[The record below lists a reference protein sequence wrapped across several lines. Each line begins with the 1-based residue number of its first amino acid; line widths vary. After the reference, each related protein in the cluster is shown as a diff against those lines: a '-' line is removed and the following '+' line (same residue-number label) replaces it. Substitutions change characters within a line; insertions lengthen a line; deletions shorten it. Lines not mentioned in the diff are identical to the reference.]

1 MSCGRP
7 YYFRCKVKAKVSRD
21 NRSITA
27 DPSKCA
33 GCITCMLRCSFR
45 VNGKFNLSRSL
56 IRVERL
62 SGRPDEFAISFNAGC
77 DACLTCARYCPYGAL
92 AAAKEEQDV

>member
-1 MSCGRP
+1 MP
-7 YYFRCKVKAKVSRD
+7 INISRND
-21 NRSITA
+21 RSIAA
-27 DPSKCA
+27 DPAKCA

-45 VNGKFNLSRSL
+45 SGNKFSLSASC

-62 SGRPDEFAISFNAGC
+62 VGRPNEFEVSFNADC

-92 AAAKEEQDV
+92 TAIKEPGKS

>member
-1 MSCGRP
+1 MPTSVTRND
-7 YYFRCKVKAKVSRD
+7 RWIA
-21 NRSITA
+21 A
-27 DPSKCA
+27 DASKCA

-45 VNGKFNLSRSL
+45 TGNKFNLSTSC

-62 SGRPDEFAISFNAGC
+62 VGRPSEFDVSFNADC

-92 AAAKEEQDV
+92 TASKEVVES

>member
-1 MSCGRP
+1 MTTRVIKGKR
-7 YYFRCKVKAKVSRD
+7 YIEV
-21 NRSITA
+21 

-45 VNGKFNLSRSL
+45 SGDKFSLSVSS

-62 SGRPDEFAISFNAGC
+62 VGRLNEFDVSFKEDC
-77 DACLTCARYCPYGAL
+77 DACLVCARYCPYGAL
-92 AAAKEEQDV
+92 TASKGTDEA

>member
-1 MSCGRP
+1 MTTGVI
-7 YYFRCKVKAKVSRD
+7 KD

-45 VNGKFNLSRSL
+45 SNNKFNLAKSRIL
-56 IRVERL
+56 IDRL
-62 SGRPDEFAISFNAGC
+62 VGRENEFDISFTIEC
-77 DACLTCARYCPYGAL
+77 DACLLCAQYCPYGAL
-92 AAAKEEQDV
+92 TAIKTGGTE